1 MHIYTH
7 YFYKHLKSYQIQPG
21 KCYSWTFYLQLPST
35 FSPLHLCK
43 QVQDVLGKHAF
54 MVLGQPFL
62 YPSNLT
68 ISSHLEAPS
77 YAEIVQMATQGQLL
91 KLPAHGWSPGMTWP
105 SEKLDIE

>member
-1 MHIYTH
+1 M
-7 YFYKHLKSYQIQPG
+7 LD
-21 KCYSWTFYLQLPST
+21 SWTFYHQLLLT
-35 FSPLHLCK
+35 FCPLHLCK
-43 QVQDVLGKHAF
+43 QVQDVLGKHTF
-54 MVLGQPFL
+54 MDLGQPFL

-68 ISSHLEAPS
+68 ISSNREAPS